1 MASGYIVI
9 TTALLLLGCALGGLW
24 CRLRRVERAV
34 ESLRQ
39 ADAERDHVAEIIRK
53 AAGHDTEAVRHRRVT
68 YLRRVQS
75 LILIVGAAT
84 TPAVAPEASPN
95 RSTPVAVVSAQTYP
109 LWRVI
114 STDRGSNRLALPL
127 PIGRIRTR
135 TPAASRT
142 ARCRDTGSARHTS

>member
-1 MASGYIVI
+1 MAAGYIVA
-9 TTALLLLGCALGGLW
+9 TAFLIVACVMGGLW

-34 ESLRQ
+34 KSLQR

-53 AAGHDTEAVRHRRVT
+53 AAGDDTEAARYRRVRH
-68 YLRRVQS
+68 LRRVQS
-75 LILIVGAAT
+75 LVLIVGAAAS
-84 TPAVAPEASPN
+84 PAVAPDVTGQRDA
-95 RSTPVAVVSAQTYP
+95 PVVVAAAHSY
-109 LWRVI
+109 LRCRVI
-114 STDRGSNRLALPL
+114 STDRGSNLRALPL